1 MLCITLLFTIR
12 DFHNRIS
19 VQKANTN
26 SRATPFS
33 SNAIISKDPKLN
45 PYFIVGFVDAE
56 GCFSIKLKKN
66 KKMKLGWSIYLTFEI
81 HLHRKDR
88 ELLTNIREVL
98 GRVGTIYDGSNKSI
112 LYSVGSLSEIIHTII
127 PFFDKYCLLSKK
139 SIDYELFRKAAL
151 IMDKKE
157 HLTEKGFYQ
166 ILSIKAAMR
175 NGLTEVLAES
185 FPNISPVFF
194 KFNKPLPEVLN
205 PYWIAGF
212 TEGEGS
218 FMIHIQKHE
227 ECKTGKAVK
236 LKFQITQH
244 EKDKELLNL
253 ILMSFNC
260 GTLITNNNS
269 KVFAVWKFE
278 DVFNIIIPFFQNYSL
293 QGNKKLNFL
302 DFIKVAHLIK
312 NKAHLTV
319 EGLDKIESIKSGM
332 HYGRDN

>member
-1 MLCITLLFTIR
+1 
-12 DFHNRIS
+12 
-19 VQKANTN
+19 
-26 SRATPFS
+26 
-33 SNAIISKDPKLN
+33 
-45 PYFIVGFVDAE
+45 
-56 GCFSIKLKKN
+56 
-66 KKMKLGWSIYLTFEI
+66 MKLGWSIYLTFEI

-98 GRVGTIYDGSNKSI
+98 GRVGTIYVGSNKSI

-194 KFNKPLPEVLN
+194 KFNKPLPEVIN
-205 PYWIAGF
+205 PYWIAWF

-260 GTLITNNNS
+260 GTLISNNNS

-312 NKAHLTV
+312 NKAHLIV